1 VLSEEALILTGAFVA
16 CGLLVLG
23 VLELLWPTQ
32 PHRRTAVRPA
42 ARGPLLTVVRERD
55 AIPAAPAALA
65 AMAVAGPSASQPVV
79 PTPAIVAPLA
89 EPLVAAIATPR
100 QPVTAEPLELELV
113 PTVCAVAEGPDS
125 LETPVVASTPE
136 GPRGRTRRVH
146 RTSAL
151 ARHRLEPGRAPY
163 VRRVDAPVEPA
174 EPPTELPLSIEP
186 ASIAEPV
193 PLSPV
198 SPLSLV
204 ERCFALHEAGRDD
217 EVITL
222 GMAALQSG
230 GGQDAP
236 ADAHETAALWSVIA
250 LARQALGDNDPARVA
265 LETAIAVAPSSD
277 QPAYRRQLA
286 ALADGVA
293 TTVLAEA
300 DAQLRSGSEE
310 RLAAVRSATEWRQL
324 AATATP
330 ADERLVELAAAAQAQ
345 LWSTYERTATVCSQ
359 RQDFQSARRL
369 LREALDDPRFP
380 PARVEAFREMFSATF
395 SGEIGQL
402 TAQAIR
408 GVQDGREADA
418 LAALQRA
425 ESLLASLSPEA
436 LSAKRR
442 EEVDRRMWWGY
453 SKLGERRLSARE
465 CEAALEPLFNALD
478 YEVGADLRRQTH
490 ELLARALEGVAHARA
505 QRITGLLEVGD
516 RDAAIVQCDRL
527 EALLSDAVGRGV
539 RTDDLDQAYATVQR
553 LLTMLG
559 AVGATTGR

>member
-32 PHRRTAVRPA
+32 PRRRARVRPA
-42 ARGPLLTVVRERD
+42 ARRPTLSLVSDREAIATSARAFASPL
-55 AIPAAPAALA
+55 
-65 AMAVAGPSASQPVV
+65 AVEPVV
-79 PTPAIVAPLA
+79 AEAAIVAPLA
-89 EPLVAAIATPR
+89 EPRIADP
-100 QPVTAEPLELELV
+100 EPLELELI
-113 PTVCAVAEGPDS
+113 PAPLAAAEAS
-125 LETPVVASTPE
+125 VSIEAPVVASAGEEAQGHP
-136 GPRGRTRRVH
+136 RRVH
-146 RTSAL
+146 RTSPL
-151 ARHRLEPGRAPY
+151 ARHRLERGRTPY
-163 VRRVDAPVEPA
+163 VRRTAA
-174 EPPTELPLSIEP
+174 ALEPPESPAELPLVIEP
-186 ASIAEPV
+186 APV
-193 PLSPV
+193 AGPAALSPA
-198 SPLSLV
+198 SLV

-217 EVITL
+217 EVIVL
-222 GMAALQSG
+222 GMGALE
-230 GGQDAP
+230 GQDGQEAP

-250 LARQALGDNDPARVA
+250 LARQALGENDPARVA
-265 LETAIAVAPSSD
+265 LETAIAVAPASD

-293 TTVLAEA
+293 TALLAEA
-300 DAQLRSGSEE
+300 DAHLRTGSEE
-310 RLAAVRSATEWRQL
+310 RLAAVRSATEWRQR

-330 ADERLVELAAAAQAQ
+330 GDERLVDLVAASEAQ
-345 LWSTYERTATVCSQ
+345 LWSTYERTVTVCGQ
-359 RQDFQSARRL
+359 RQDFRSARRL

-408 GVQDGREADA
+408 SVQEGRESDA

-425 ESLLASLSPEA
+425 ESLLASLSPDV

-453 SKLGERRLSARE
+453 SKLGERRLSADE
-465 CEAALEPLFNALD
+465 CEAALEPLYNALD

-490 ELLARALEGVAHARA
+490 ELLAQALEGVAHARA
-505 QRITGLLEVGD
+505 LRITGLLEAGD

-539 RTDDLDQAYATVQR
+539 RTDDLDQAYGTVQR
-553 LLTMLG
+553 LMTMLG
-559 AVGATTGR
+559 AVSATER